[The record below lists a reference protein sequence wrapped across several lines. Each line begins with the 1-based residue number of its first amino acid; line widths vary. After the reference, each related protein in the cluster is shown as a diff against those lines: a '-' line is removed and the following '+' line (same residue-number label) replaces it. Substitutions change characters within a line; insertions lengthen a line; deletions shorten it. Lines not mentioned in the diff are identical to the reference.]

1 LNLLE
6 IGNYQLIIFSVIALL
21 FHSFCIHFFSLC
33 ITTIQEIITATQP
46 TTIKVMAASLF
57 LHSVVI
63 NFALTIEKQ
72 EQQQPILLQSTT
84 PKHGHWTCFIQL

>member
-1 LNLLE
+1 LRT
-6 IGNYQLIIFSVIALL
+6 
-21 FHSFCIHFFSLC
+21 
-33 ITTIQEIITATQP
+33 TTIQEIITATQP
-46 TTIKVMAASLF
+46 TTIKMMDASLF

-84 PKHGHWTCFIQL
+84 PKHGYWKCFIQL

>member
-1 LNLLE
+1 LCCLNP
-6 IGNYQLIIFSVIALL
+6 IVNYIQFLL
-21 FHSFCIHFFSLC
+21 FVQKLGYD
-33 ITTIQEIITATQP
+33 TTIQEIITATQP
-46 TTIKVMAASLF
+46 TTIKMMAASLF

-84 PKHGHWTCFIQL
+84 PEHEH

>member
-1 LNLLE
+1 LRT
-6 IGNYQLIIFSVIALL
+6 
-21 FHSFCIHFFSLC
+21 
-33 ITTIQEIITATQP
+33 TTIQETIAATQL
-46 TTIKVMAASLF
+46 TTIKMMAASLF
-57 LHSVVI
+57 LYSVVI